1 MKPIALIISTQR
13 CDTAP
18 MMKVVTA
25 TQKMDTRNVTRYSR
39 SDSVPTPHRPPRR
52 PLFAPRRILAEVETG
67 VLASIGLKLSS

>member
-39 SDSVPTPHRPPRR
+39 SDSRAYCLTACTRAHRACRR
-52 PLFAPRRILAEVETG
+52 GSRGGRTSRSVR
-67 VLASIGLKLSS
+67 

>member
-39 SDSVPTPHRPPRR
+39 SDSVPTPHRLYPYPPCLQAGITWRKNQQ
-52 PLFAPRRILAEVETG
+52 
-67 VLASIGLKLSS
+67 IGALMYFV

>member
-25 TQKMDTRNVTRYSR
+25 TQKIDTRNVTRNSR
-39 SDSVPTPHRPPRR
+39 SDSVPTPHRPCPRPPCLQAGITWR
-52 PLFAPRRILAEVETG
+52 KNQQ
-67 VLASIGLKLSS
+67 IGALMYFV

>member
-39 SDSVPTPHRPPRR
+39 SDSVPTPHCLYPRPPCLQAGITWRKNQQ
-52 PLFAPRRILAEVETG
+52 
-67 VLASIGLKLSS
+67 IGALMYFV